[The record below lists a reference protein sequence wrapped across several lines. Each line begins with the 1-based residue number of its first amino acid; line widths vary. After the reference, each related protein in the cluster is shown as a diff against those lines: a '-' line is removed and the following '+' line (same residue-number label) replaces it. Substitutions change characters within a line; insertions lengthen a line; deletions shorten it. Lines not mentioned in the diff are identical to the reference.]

1 MAEIR
6 AFRGVRYNL
15 EKVGDGGRLVSPPY
29 DVIDAKLQQELY
41 DANPSNIVRV
51 IQGKVD
57 PADGGE
63 NAVYV
68 RARDS
73 YRDWLEEGVF
83 EADDT
88 PSIYVYTQTFDIHT
102 PEGVKRKSRQGIVA
116 LVEIQRL
123 GEGGI
128 YPHEH
133 TMPGPKKDRLELMRH
148 TEAAFGQIFSLFSDP
163 DFHARSLL
171 EPHVQSSPLFAF
183 DDSDGVNHAF
193 WRISDENTVNRVCS
207 FLSTRELFIADGH
220 HRYETAV
227 NHRDE
232 RLGDGGEEGAG
243 YCYRMQTLVNMDD
256 AEGMAIN
263 PIHRVVTNV
272 SSDDLARLKSGLGKL
287 FETKEIPYTDVDAI
301 GREIASRA
309 EPARP
314 CYGALLGDADTV
326 TLLKLRADVDVAALD
341 KESHS
346 EAWRMLDSGLLQL
359 VLRKILDLGTES
371 LIKGEKVRFIKME
384 AEVRQAVR
392 DSSQN
397 VGFYL
402 NPVGMKQLR
411 DVVLAG
417 ERMPPKST
425 FFYPKVFTGLVI
437 QDFNLS

>member
-1 MAEIR
+1 MAEIK
-6 AFRGVRYNL
+6 AFKGVRYNL
-15 EKVGDGGRLVSPPY
+15 EQIPDGGAVVAPPY
-29 DVIDAKLQQELY
+29 DVIDETMQNALY
-41 DANPSNIVRV
+41 EQHEQNIVRI
-51 IQGKVD
+51 IQGKTNDSDSESENVYTR
-57 PADGGE
+57 AQSHYSGWIEDGVL
-63 NAVYV
+63 AP
-68 RARDS
+68 
-73 YRDWLEEGVF
+73 
-83 EADDT
+83 DDKL
-88 PSIYVYTQTFDIHT
+88 SVYVYTQTFDIHT

-163 DFHARSLL
+163 DFHVRSVL
-171 EPHVQSSPLFAF
+171 EPHTQSDPLFQF

-193 WRISDENTVNRVCS
+193 WKVDDEKAVERVCG
-207 FLSTRELFIADGH
+207 FLGTRELFIADGH

-232 RLGDGGEEGAG
+232 RLADGGEPGAG

-263 PIHRVVTNV
+263 PIHRVVTDI
-272 SSDDLARLKSGLGKL
+272 SDADLSLLKEKL
-287 FETKEIPYTDVDAI
+287 PAYFEVDEMPFEDVDALA
-301 GREIASRA
+301 REIASRA
-309 EPARP
+309 EDGRP
-314 CYGALLGDADTV
+314 CFGALLGSPDTV
-326 TLLKLRADVDVAALD
+326 ALLKLRENVDLKGLD
-341 KESHS
+341 KEGHS
-346 EAWRMLDSGLLQL
+346 DAWRRLDSGVLQL
-359 VLRKILDLGTES
+359 VLGEILGLDTET
-371 LIKGEKVRFIKME
+371 LIKGEKIRFIKVE
-384 AEVRQAVR
+384 SEVRQMVR
-392 DSSQN
+392 DTASN

-437 QDFNLS
+437 QDFNRS

>member
-15 EKVGDGGRLVSPPY
+15 DRVGDGGLTVSPPY
-29 DVIDAKLQQELY
+29 DVIDDALQQALY
-41 DANPSNIVRV
+41 DKHENNIVRI
-51 IQGKVD
+51 IQGKAAD
-57 PADGGE
+57 DEPASD
-63 NAVYV
+63 NVYT

-73 YRDWLEEGVF
+73 YKGWLADGILSAD
-83 EADDT
+83 EA
-88 PSIYVYTQTFDIHT
+88 PAIYVYNQTFDVYT
-102 PEGVKRKSRQGIVA
+102 PEGVKRKSRQGLVA

-128 YPHEH
+128 FPHEH

-163 DFHARSLL
+163 DFHTSSLL
-171 EPHVQSSPLFAF
+171 EPHVQSAPLFQF

-193 WRISDENTVNRVCS
+193 WKVDDAKTVERVCT

-232 RLGDGGEEGAG
+232 RLSSGGEQGAG

-256 AEGMAIN
+256 TEGMAIN
-263 PIHRVVTNV
+263 PIHRVVTDV
-272 SSDDLARLKSGLGKL
+272 SAEDLETLRRELPSY
-287 FETKEIPYTDVDAI
+287 FEVEETPFTDVDALA
-301 GREIASRA
+301 REIAARA
-309 EPARP
+309 EPERP
-314 CYGALLGDADTV
+314 CFGALLGTPDTV
-326 TLLKLRADVDVAALD
+326 TLLKLRADVDVAGLD
-341 KESHS
+341 SEGHS
-346 EAWRMLDSGLLQL
+346 EAWRRLDSGLLQL
-359 VLRKILDLGTES
+359 VLGRILDLDTET
-371 LIKGEKVRFIKME
+371 LIKGEKIRFIKVE
-384 AEVRQAVR
+384 AEVRQAVA
-392 DSSQN
+392 DSETS

-425 FFYPKVFTGLVI
+425 FFYPKVFTGLVV
-437 QDFNLS
+437 QDFNQS